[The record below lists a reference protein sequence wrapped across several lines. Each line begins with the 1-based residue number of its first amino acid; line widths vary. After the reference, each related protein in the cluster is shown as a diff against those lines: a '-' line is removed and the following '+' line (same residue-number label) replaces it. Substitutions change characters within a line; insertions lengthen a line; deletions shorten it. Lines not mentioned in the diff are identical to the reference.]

1 MSLDNIVLFNL
12 LFAGGLGLLLWSM
25 PVRQTWARV
34 AAVVLF
40 VFVSLKYA
48 SWRVGSLPD
57 LHFSFGSLWPWGF
70 FLFELITLVYELW
83 IFIVMTRL
91 SDHSHEADSYE
102 ARLRTCS
109 SLPTVDV
116 FIATYNEELALL
128 RHTILAAQN
137 LDYPRHL
144 VRVLVNDDG
153 GRPELKSLTDELLG
167 EGHYFARPDFV
178 DAKGEKVLDGD
189 GKPAKEGGAGKGG
202 NDRHAFKNSGGDY
215 ILLLDADFRLKP
227 EFLYRTLGFLLWRAD
242 IGLVQTPQRFYNGDI
257 IGHNLLAVDCVP
269 EDQHCFMAI
278 TEPCRDAWG
287 NAFCTGTAC
296 LVPRRLLRLLDP
308 EWGFPNHTICE
319 DIELS
324 YALLGAGYRTLYLN
338 ELLAYGLAPGSIRGF
353 LTQRVRWCSGTI
365 QNLFAPTGPI
375 RGHLRV
381 LDRIFYCEGIFYWL
395 GFVFTALFVFAPV
408 IFWFSGVPAVLG
420 TPEAVCEVLFPRLIA
435 REMIMY
441 WLSEGTIPPV
451 IVNVSRTLPAFHV
464 TGAIARSLFCRLPL
478 PALVRPRPA
487 GFEVTGKP
495 PTAAARLVGPK
506 MPDPERLVPPV
517 PLIRDRV
524 AVHRPLFWA
533 FASIA
538 GATIVGM
545 LLTVTG
551 RSVLSPVSDLTH
563 LNVAWSA
570 FSVLIC
576 LLCSFACVERPY
588 LNDGRN
594 REVTRSR
601 PLRIAWA
608 LVRRSVGGIS

>member
-12 LFAGGLGLLLWSM
+12 LFAGLFGLMLWSM

-128 RHTILAAQN
+128 RHTILAAQD

-242 IGLVQTPQRFYNGDI
+242 IGAPQQESKGAIKKLRLQTEVRIQQENIVAPRILESVTVVSALSSPPLLSRLAIPVKY
-257 IGHNLLAVDCVP
+257 LLALCV
-269 EDQHCFMAI
+269 
-278 TEPCRDAWG
+278 
-287 NAFCTGTAC
+287 
-296 LVPRRLLRLLDP
+296 
-308 EWGFPNHTICE
+308 
-319 DIELS
+319 
-324 YALLGAGYRTLYLN
+324 N
-338 ELLAYGLAPGSIRGF
+338 E
-353 LTQRVRWCSGTI
+353 
-365 QNLFAPTGPI
+365 
-375 RGHLRV
+375 
-381 LDRIFYCEGIFYWL
+381 
-395 GFVFTALFVFAPV
+395 
-408 IFWFSGVPAVLG
+408 
-420 TPEAVCEVLFPRLIA
+420 
-435 REMIMY
+435 
-441 WLSEGTIPPV
+441 
-451 IVNVSRTLPAFHV
+451 
-464 TGAIARSLFCRLPL
+464 
-478 PALVRPRPA
+478 VRPS
-487 GFEVTGKP
+487 EVVALPQQFVSQGLQLWTP
-495 PTAAARLVGPK
+495 PIIINKHA
-506 MPDPERLVPPV
+506 
-517 PLIRDRV
+517 
-524 AVHRPLFWA
+524 H
-533 FASIA
+533 
-538 GATIVGM
+538 
-545 LLTVTG
+545 
-551 RSVLSPVSDLTH
+551 
-563 LNVAWSA
+563 
-570 FSVLIC
+570 
-576 LLCSFACVERPY
+576 
-588 LNDGRN
+588 
-594 REVTRSR
+594 
-601 PLRIAWA
+601 
-608 LVRRSVGGIS
+608 